1 MTTDIVRSLNDL
13 NRETQ
18 RLKKKFESSMPSHS
32 SSEEFEWKFEE
43 ALNDWWENGE
53 EEFNEL
59 ISKHDGLM
67 HKNFEDMRIRTYYWS
82 KTHRCKCMLMPVH
95 SYETRRPCCHT
106 CHNGQIYFA
115 EDLDYYY
122 GIELYQ
128 YDLIIGGPNHGDLI
142 VNGGH
147 PENDN
152 EDDIVYKL
160 VTDNDST
167 IHIESFKAFVYE
179 HFDYYETIEQENNK
193 KRHDFNQF
201 LERFRVNGINEIYT
215 ILRNNYASIIGYT
228 YKKRRAHNAI
238 LGNANRLLLDI
249 KDRLGK
255 EITNEYRVSLLLL
268 RDNISE
274 VKRYVEDIDYNIMN
288 CVHQLQEQNNTSHV
302 GSKILSYL

>member
-18 RLKKKFESSMPSHS
+18 RLKNRFVSTMPSHS
-32 SSEEFEWKFEE
+32 SSEDFEWKFEE

-53 EEFNEL
+53 DEFNKLVEKHPEL
-59 ISKHDGLM
+59 KN
-67 HKNFEDMRIRTYYWS
+67 KNFEDIRIRLYYWS
-82 KTHRCKCMLMPVH
+82 KTHVCKCN
-95 SYETRRPCCHT
+95 ETRRPCCHT

-115 EDLDYYY
+115 SDLDYYY

-238 LGNANRLLLDI
+238 LGNVNRLLLDI

-255 EITNEYRVSLLLL
+255 EITDEYRVSLLSL

>member
-1 MTTDIVRSLNDL
+1 M
-13 NRETQ
+13 
-18 RLKKKFESSMPSHS
+18 
-32 SSEEFEWKFEE
+32 
-43 ALNDWWENGE
+43 
-53 EEFNEL
+53 
-59 ISKHDGLM
+59 
-67 HKNFEDMRIRTYYWS
+67 
-82 KTHRCKCMLMPVH
+82 
-95 SYETRRPCCHT
+95 
-106 CHNGQIYFA
+106 
-115 EDLDYYY
+115 
-122 GIELYQ
+122 
-128 YDLIIGGPNHGDLI
+128 
-142 VNGGH
+142 
-147 PENDN
+147 
-152 EDDIVYKL
+152 

-238 LGNANRLLLDI
+238 LGNVNRLLLDI

-255 EITNEYRVSLLLL
+255 EITDEYRVSLLSL

>member
-18 RLKKKFESSMPSHS
+18 RLKNRFVSTMPSHN

-59 ISKHDGLM
+59 VENHPELKN
-67 HKNFEDMRIRTYYWS
+67 KNFEDIRIRVYYWS
-82 KTHRCKCMLMPVH
+82 KTHVCKCN
-95 SYETRRPCCHT
+95 ETSRPCCHT

-115 EDLDYYY
+115 SDLDYYY

-152 EDDIVYKL
+152 DDDIVYKL

-238 LGNANRLLLDI
+238 LGNVNRLLLDI

-302 GSKILSYL
+302 ASKILSYL

>member
-18 RLKKKFESSMPSHS
+18 RLKNRFVSTMPSHS
-32 SSEEFEWKFEE
+32 SSEDFEWKFEE

-53 EEFNEL
+53 DEFNKLVEKHPEL
-59 ISKHDGLM
+59 KN
-67 HKNFEDMRIRTYYWS
+67 KNFEDIRIRLYNWS
-82 KTHRCKCMLMPVH
+82 KTHVCKCN
-95 SYETRRPCCHT
+95 ETRRPCCHT

-115 EDLDYYY
+115 SDLDYYY

-238 LGNANRLLLDI
+238 LGNVNRLLLDI